1 MLLVGVLARHPL
13 SPVRGVA
20 QVARR
25 RLCLPLASTPDVPF
39 CAAATMAT
47 AVVLARCSAPERI
60 WSIGDL
66 GGSAA
71 RRALAAER
79 GPVSLR
85 PGQAASVLAPV
96 ASPGTARPDVWTN
109 GA

>member
-1 MLLVGVLARHPL
+1 MSCPL
-13 SPVRGVA
+13 PPVRGVA
-20 QVARR
+20 QAARTAGVLAVREHDR
-25 RLCLPLASTPDVPF
+25 RA

-47 AVVLARCSAPERI
+47 AVVLARCAAPERI

-66 GGSAA
+66 GGGRPHGQLWLPSGG
-71 RRALAAER
+71 

-96 ASPGTARPDVWTN
+96 ASPGPARPDVWTN